1 MRNSIRNF
9 SIIAHID
16 HGKSTFADRIL
27 EITHAVE
34 KRKMHPQ
41 FLDRMDIER
50 ERGITIRSQPVKL
63 NYRAKDGK
71 TYELNLIDT
80 PGHVDFTY
88 EVSRSLKACE
98 GAILLVDASQGV
110 EAQTVSNVYLAMD
123 NDLEIIPVINKID
136 LSNADVDATL
146 KEIENLLG
154 FVKDE
159 IYLVSAKTGE
169 GVGDV
174 LEAVIDRLPSPSGN
188 TDAPLKALVFGA
200 EYDEYRGIIVHIRC
214 FDGRIT
220 AGMSIKFM
228 ATEEVHK
235 VEEVGIFTPDLS
247 STNAIEAG
255 EVGYV
260 IANIKSIRIVRI
272 GDTITSEKNPCSA
285 PLPGYREVKPM
296 VFCGM
301 YPVDTV
307 DYEALRY
314 ALEKIKLNDASIVFE
329 ENNSPAL
336 GFGFRVGF
344 LGLLHMD
351 VIRER
356 LEKEYSLNI
365 IMTIPNVPYKI
376 ELANSQMKVISNP
389 ADFPPMNEV
398 KSIREP
404 YALLSI
410 ITPQQYMSGVIELVK
425 AKRGEF
431 KSMNYITP
439 FRVLIEFE
447 MPYQEMIFGFF
458 DKLKAVSHGYASLDY
473 QIEDYRTSE
482 LVRVDILVN
491 KERVDAMSM
500 IIHKNKASTVAREV
514 LKKLRELIPR
524 HLFKIPLQAVVGE
537 HIIARETIRE
547 LRKDVLAKCYGGDVT
562 RKKKLLEKQKRGKKR
577 MMEVGKV
584 NIPQSAFLALLKI
597 ENK

>member
-1 MRNSIRNF
+1 MGSLIRNF

-34 KRKMHPQ
+34 SRKMHPQ

-50 ERGITIRSQPVKL
+50 ERGITIKSQPVKL
-63 NYRAKDGK
+63 NYVAKSGGV
-71 TYELNLIDT
+71 YEFNLIDT

-98 GAILLVDASQGV
+98 GAILLIDASQGV

-123 NDLEIIPVINKID
+123 NNLEIIPVINKID
-136 LSNADVDATL
+136 LSNADIDATL
-146 KEIENLLG
+146 KEIKNLLG
-154 FVKDE
+154 FDKEEV
-159 IYLVSAKTGE
+159 YLVSAKTGE
-169 GVGDV
+169 GVRDV
-174 LEAVIDRLPSPSGN
+174 LEAVVKKIPPPSG
-188 TDAPLKALVFGA
+188 DPKAPLKALVFGA
-200 EYDEYRGIIVHIRC
+200 EYNEYRGIIVHIRC
-214 FDGRIT
+214 FDGEIR
-220 AGMSIKFM
+220 AGMPIRFM
-228 ATEEVHK
+228 ATGEVHK
-235 VEEVGIFTPDLS
+235 VEEVGIFSPELTPTD
-247 STNAIEAG
+247 IIKAG

-260 IANIKSIRIVRI
+260 IANIKSIRAIRI
-272 GDTITSEKNPCSA
+272 GDTITREDKPCSEA
-285 PLPGYREVKPM
+285 LPGYKEVKPM

-314 ALEKIKLNDASIVFE
+314 ALEKIKLNDASIIFE
-329 ENNSPAL
+329 ESNSPAL
-336 GFGFRVGF
+336 GFGFRAGF

-356 LEKEYSLNI
+356 LEREYALNI
-365 IMTIPNVPYKI
+365 VMTIPNVPYKVALLNG
-376 ELANSQMKVISNP
+376 ETKVISNP
-389 ADFPPMNEV
+389 ADFPPMSEI
-398 KSIREP
+398 KTIEEP
-404 YALLSI
+404 YVSLSI

-439 FRVLIEFE
+439 SRVIIEFD
-447 MPYQEMIFGFF
+447 MPYEEMIFGFF

-473 QIEDYRTSE
+473 QVKDYRTSE

-500 IIHKNKASTVAREV
+500 IIHRDKAEAVSREV
-514 LKKLRELIPR
+514 LKRLKELIPR
-524 HLFKIPLQAVVGE
+524 HLFKIPLQAAIGE
-537 HIIARETIRE
+537 HIIARETISA

-577 MMEVGKV
+577 MMEVGRV
-584 NIPQSAFLALLKI
+584 NIPQSAFLALLNI
-597 ENK
+597 EEK